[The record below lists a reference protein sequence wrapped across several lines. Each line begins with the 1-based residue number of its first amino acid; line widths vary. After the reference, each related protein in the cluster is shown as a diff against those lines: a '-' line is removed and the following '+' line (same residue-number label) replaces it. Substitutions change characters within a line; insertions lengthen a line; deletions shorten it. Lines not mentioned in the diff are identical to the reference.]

1 MKRYEKKNKEN
12 PQRTPKSRFTMFPS
26 LRGKM
31 DWWKYR
37 YTSHFF
43 LKDMQESWEKLKKGQ
58 TFQGQQWRRAT
69 LLRYRPFRFITA
81 KR

>member
-1 MKRYEKKNKEN
+1 MERYGKKNKEN
-12 PQRTPKSRFTMFPS
+12 PQRTSKSRSTMFPS
-26 LRGKM
+26 LRRKM

-37 YTSHFF
+37 STSHFP
-43 LKDMQESWEKLKKGQ
+43 LKDMQESWEELRERQ
-58 TFQGQQWRRAT
+58 VFQGQQWRRAT